1 MTAARP
7 MQQQHL
13 AQIIAEI
20 AAKRWGMLNNYG
32 GVHEEGEQTESSSST
47 ERSVGGLS
55 IGNTQQPTCC
65 SQHQLPSQHQ
75 LSKKCEERREDWD
88 DEFVRDDAADRSLS
102 FHTTYY

>member
-20 AAKRWGMLNNYG
+20 AAKQWGVLNNCG
-32 GVHEEGEQTESSSST
+32 GVGRLHEEGEQTETSSST
-47 ERSVGGLS
+47 ERSVGELS

-65 SQHQLPSQHQ
+65 SQH
-75 LSKKCEERREDWD
+75 
-88 DEFVRDDAADRSLS
+88 
-102 FHTTYY
+102 